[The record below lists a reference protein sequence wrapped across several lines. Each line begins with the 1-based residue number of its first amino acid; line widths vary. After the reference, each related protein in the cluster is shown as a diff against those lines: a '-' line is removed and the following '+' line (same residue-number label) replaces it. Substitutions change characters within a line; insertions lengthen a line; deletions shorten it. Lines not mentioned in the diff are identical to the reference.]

1 MDLRAVLESERRSIT
16 NSSRLA
22 KRASVHGVKAA
33 WVEVVWVAT
42 ATKVQNCLW
51 GAPSMVIG
59 PKGVSIRAAGP
70 MDLTARQC
78 LQVACVYEKA
88 AADAMN
94 VPRQQRTAFT
104 RKARWFHMLA
114 RIKAAKEAAVAF
126 RSPSSNEAG
135 LSGQTAQD
143 PGWAPKPKYQALK
156 ERPRSVRTTT
166 GT

>member
-22 KRASVHGVKAA
+22 KRAIVHGAKAA

-42 ATKVQNCLW
+42 TTKVQNCLW
-51 GAPSMVIG
+51 GASPMVTGI
-59 PKGVSIRAAGP
+59 KGVSIRAAGP

-78 LQVACVYEKA
+78 LQIACVYEKA

-126 RSPSSNEAG
+126 RAPSSHEAG
-135 LSGQTAQD
+135 LGGQTAQD
-143 PGWAPKPKYQALK
+143 PVWAPRPMSQSLQ
-156 ERPRSVRTTT
+156 ERLRSARNRT
-166 GT
+166 GP